1 MEIRGNFIYPTEQ
14 FFVFKDGSLVTD
26 NHAREVLKTC
36 LQNLGLDPNMYGMHS
51 FRVGRTTD
59 LIKYN
64 YSLEEV
70 KRMGR
75 WRSNVVYRYIR
86 NW

>member
-1 MEIRGNFIYPTEQ
+1 MTADP
-14 FFVFKDGSLVTD
+14 
-26 NHAREVLKTC
+26 ARSVLKAC
-36 LQNLGLDPNMYGMHS
+36 LAALGLNTTMYGMHS

-75 WRSNVVYRYIR
+75 WHSNTEYRYIR
-86 NW
+86 T